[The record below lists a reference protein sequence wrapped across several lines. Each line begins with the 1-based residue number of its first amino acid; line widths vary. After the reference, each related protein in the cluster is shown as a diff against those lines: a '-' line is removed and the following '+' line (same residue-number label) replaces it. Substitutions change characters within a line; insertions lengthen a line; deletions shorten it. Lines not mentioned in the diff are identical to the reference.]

1 MTEAEILKITL
12 RRMGWSITTAAQ
24 MFNIPRGTLAM
35 YTSGRARVPGAI
47 WLYIL
52 EYEARIYERSQEIAA
67 RAKALSNGTGTRRRR
82 QSTAKEQSPAD
93 HGGRKN

>member
-12 RRMGWSITTAAQ
+12 RRMGWTITTAAQ

-35 YTSGRARVPGAI
+35 YTSGRARVPGRI

-52 EYEARIYERSQEIAA
+52 EHEARVYEHTQEITA

-82 QSTAKEQSPAD
+82 QSTAKEQGPAD
-93 HGGRKN
+93 HGGEN